1 MSVVKVVDVAGDVSA
16 VEIVDV
22 AGEMSVVEV
31 IGVAGVCLW
40 LSLWRWLGM

>member
-22 AGEMSVVEV
+22 AGDMSVVEV

-40 LSLWRWLGM
+40 LWLGM